1 MESRIL
7 QSMSYELTIRRDVPT
22 NTFFWIAAV
31 LLLIP
36 PIFITVRA
44 AGFESARWRESDY
57 APAVRSGGGDDD

>member
-1 MESRIL
+1 MN
-7 QSMSYELTIRRDVPT
+7 YELTIRRDVPN

-44 AGFESARWRESDY
+44 ASFESARWRESDY
-57 APAVRSGGGDDD
+57 APSLDQCSGGTEDDD